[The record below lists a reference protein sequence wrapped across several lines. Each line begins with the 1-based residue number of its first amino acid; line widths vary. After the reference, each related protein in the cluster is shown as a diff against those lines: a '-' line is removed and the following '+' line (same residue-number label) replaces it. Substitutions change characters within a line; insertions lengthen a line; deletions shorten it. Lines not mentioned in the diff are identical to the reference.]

1 MNLKNTLQLAFRGNR
16 DAIHRLC
23 KLYQQMAVSYL
34 RMKVKSHS
42 YLYQFY
48 PKLEDLAHDCIAD
61 LFDSR
66 EGHISKLRN
75 YYEDIPISEA
85 EESLL
90 FTKTRQLVFSK
101 VNDGIFENYRK
112 VDPSL
117 SKIIRNLKHT
127 LVHRLVPK
135 ASFDEERREIVFGPK
150 SYKPQIPVELL
161 QIKMA
166 SCISSVNNSIRA
178 IEALSEILEKEED
191 YEPRVQ
197 LIAFALSLRKLNV
210 LLEQQEDITT
220 GQGDIFQKSF
230 IEDILNS
237 CMNRLKPALIHSYV
251 DSGKMGIQ
259 TLNNYLQVVHSIL
272 IHEFIRENT
281 NAETQYEHF
290 CSVFGETNRREYRE
304 YHRFYIEYMVKKI
317 RSEFVGD
324 VRKDILKSAV
334 RVR

>member
-1 MNLKNTLQLAFRGNR
+1 MNLKNTLQLAFRGDR
-16 DAIHRLC
+16 DAIRRLC

-61 LFDSR
+61 LFDCR
-66 EGHISKLRN
+66 NGHVSKLRD
-75 YYEDIPISEA
+75 YYEDIPDSEA

-101 VNDGIFENYRK
+101 VNEGIFDNYRK

-127 LVHRLVPK
+127 LVNGLVPG
-135 ASFDEERREIVFGPK
+135 AAFDEERREIIFGPENN
-150 SYKPQIPVELL
+150 KPQIPVELL

-166 SCISSVNNSIRA
+166 SHISSVHNSIQA
-178 IEALSEILEKEED
+178 VEALRELLGKEED
-191 YEPRVQ
+191 YQPRVQ
-197 LIAFALSLRKLNV
+197 LIAFALSLRKLNI
-210 LLEQQEDITT
+210 LLEQPEETTT

-230 IEDILNS
+230 IEEILSS
-237 CMNRLKPALIHSYV
+237 CMNRMKPALIHSYV
-251 DSGKMGIQ
+251 DSGKMDMER
-259 TLNNYLQVVHSIL
+259 LNNYLQVVYSVL
-272 IHEFIRENT
+272 MHEFVREDT
-281 NAETQYEHF
+281 NAESQYEHF
-290 CSVFGETNRREYRE
+290 CAVFGETERGEYRE
-304 YHRFYIEYMVKKI
+304 HHRIYIEYMVKKI